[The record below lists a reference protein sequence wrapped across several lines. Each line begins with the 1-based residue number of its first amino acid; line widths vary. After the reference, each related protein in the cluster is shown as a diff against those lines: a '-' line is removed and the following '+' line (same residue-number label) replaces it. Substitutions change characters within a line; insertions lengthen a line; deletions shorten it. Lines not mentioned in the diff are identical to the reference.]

1 MHLEQL
7 LEQSD
12 ELLDTPYLRKMRRIG
27 WEQGQKVG
35 REEGLEEGREEGR
48 EEGLRQAVLD
58 GLIRRF
64 NPPASEYRDIALML
78 ERGVPYE
85 ALLRIHAALFDT
97 DDFLAFRARLDEEV
111 KR

>member
-1 MHLEQL
+1 MVEQV

-27 WEQGQKVG
+27 WEQGLK
-35 REEGLEEGREEGR
+35 EGREAGREAGR
-48 EEGLRQAVLD
+48 EEGLRKAILD

-64 NPPASEYRDIALML
+64 NPPVSEYKEIEQAL
-78 ERGVPYE
+78 EVGGQYE
-85 ALLRIHAALFDT
+85 TLLRLHGALFDAP
-97 DDFLAFRARLDEEV
+97 DINAFRARLDEEL